1 MVKAEDGNRPGSIK
15 DAPAENFAQGV
26 LEVELPED
34 QFGPRKQ
41 GKVRDI
47 WVIGDKRITI
57 TTDRT
62 SAFDRLIC
70 TIPSKGAILNLTS
83 EWWFEKTQEII
94 PNHLISVPHPN
105 VLISEQASEV
115 LPVEMVV
122 RAYMAKS
129 ATSTSV
135 YHNYVDKGRRNIY
148 GINFPDGLLANQR
161 FPMGPVITPTTKA
174 TEGHDLELTEDAARE
189 LVDKK
194 GKEGAYSKIKKASER
209 LFILGS
215 AILRQKGLML
225 VDTKY
230 EFGID
235 KDGNIMVID
244 EIHTSDS
251 SRFWRIDTYW
261 EKFEKRENPDTF
273 DKEILRRYLSEKGFK
288 GEGLVPIVSTSVIED
303 LARAYREPYSLV
315 TGQKLIAKPSSEEE
329 IREAIESAF
338 KISSKG
344 SQQIL

>member
-1 MVKAEDGNRPGSIK
+1 MSPTERGRSAYQEGVP
-15 DAPAENFAQGV
+15 PENLGHGI
-26 LEVELPED
+26 LEVDLPED
-34 QFGPRKQ
+34 QFGPRTQ

-47 WVIGDKRITI
+47 WVRDGNRITV

-70 TIPSKGAILNLTS
+70 TVPSKGEILNITS
-83 EWWFEKTQEII
+83 DWWFEKTQEII

-129 ATSTSV
+129 ATSTSI
-135 YHNYVDKGRRNIY
+135 YHNYVERGRRNIY
-148 GINFPDGLLANQR
+148 GINFPDGLLANER

-174 TEGHDLELTEDAARE
+174 EEGHDLELTEDETRE

-194 GKEGAYSKIKKASER
+194 GGEGTYSKIKKASER
-209 LFILGS
+209 LFVLGS
-215 AILRQKGLML
+215 AILKQRRLIL

-235 KDGNIMVID
+235 KDGNVMLID

-261 EKFEKRENPDTF
+261 EKFQKGENPDTF
-273 DKEILRRYLSEKGFK
+273 DKEILRRYLADQGFK
-288 GEGLVPIVSTSVIED
+288 GEGLVPIVDPSVIED
-303 LARAYREPYSLV
+303 LARAYRELYSLV
-315 TGQKLIAKPSSEEE
+315 TGQELRVIPSSQGE
-329 IREAIESAF
+329 IQEAIESAF
-338 KISSKG
+338 ETSFKG